1 MPHSSD
7 VAEYILG
14 RLGATPAMKLQKLVY
29 YCQAWS
35 LVWDE
40 RPMITDEF
48 QAWANGPVAPE
59 LYDRHRGQFTV
70 STVKGDPGTLD
81 GTAVETIEAVL
92 RFYGDKHSQWL
103 SDLTHTEDP
112 CARRVA
118 RCRRV
123 HAATQS
129 SRTLRWPNT
138 TAAFSDDRWPKTRG
152 HVRSTSPL
160 SIRSLVQRFS
170 CTRKSFRGWP
180 RSRVRS
186 WTRSRRGG

>member
-40 RPMITDEF
+40 RPMIDDEF
-48 QAWANGPVAPE
+48 QAWANGPVAPD

-70 STVKGDPGTLD
+70 NTVNGDPTTLD
-81 GTAVETIEAVL
+81 GSAVDTIEAVL

-112 CARRVA
+112 WREARGSLPAGA
-118 RCRRV
+118 RSNAV
-123 HAATQS
+123 ISHASMAEYYS
-129 SRTLRWPNT
+129 GL
-138 TAAFSDDRWPKTRG
+138 
-152 HVRSTSPL
+152 
-160 SIRSLVQRFS
+160 
-170 CTRKSFRGWP
+170 
-180 RSRVRS
+180 
-186 WTRSRRGG
+186 